1 MLTLG
6 LLKKRRN
13 TDRIRPSRTRYS
25 GLASQMRGSR
35 HSPVDK
41 RYTEKERA
49 NGFSRGYRNE
59 QSSYERM
66 GGSGAKLG
74 NGGVGG
80 DASSQRRLKDEY
92 QPNAPPTVIR

>member
-1 MLTLG
+1 MLALG

-13 TDRIRPSRTRYS
+13 TERTRPSRTRYS
-25 GLASQMRGSR
+25 GLSSRMRGSR

-41 RYTEKERA
+41 RYIEEEHA
-49 NGFSRGYRNE
+49 NGFSHGHKNE

-66 GGSGAKLG
+66 GGGGAKLG
-74 NGGVGG
+74 NGGVSG

-92 QPNAPPTVIR
+92 QPNAPPTVVK

>member
-1 MLTLG
+1 MLALG

-13 TDRIRPSRTRYS
+13 TDRTRPSRTRYS
-25 GLASQMRGSR
+25 GLASRMRGSR

-41 RYTEKERA
+41 RYTEKEHA

-66 GGSGAKLG
+66 GGSGTKLG
-74 NGGVGG
+74 NGGVSG
-80 DASSQRRLKDEY
+80 DASSQRRLKEEY
-92 QPNAPPTVIR
+92 QPNAPPTVVK